1 MAFMNLKIIV
11 SKKNSFNFA
20 ILFYL
25 FVSLLFGLVIY
36 RSYLTL
42 LVLKQGANIKKSNL
56 FFSRNRYD
64 ATGFDTGFSQKT

>member
-25 FVSLLFGLVIY
+25 FVSLLFGLVNY

-64 ATGFDTGFSQKT
+64 VTVFDTGFSQKT